1 MLKGQISYV
10 TGFGNEKPP
19 SAIVINTYT
28 HTDTHTQHIHME
40 YVFVVLGNNIN
51 HIKLKRV
58 SYHCG
63 EDNASENIRE
73 REPRG

>member
-1 MLKGQISYV
+1 
-10 TGFGNEKPP
+10 
-19 SAIVINTYT
+19 
-28 HTDTHTQHIHME
+28 ME

-51 HIKLKRV
+51 NIKLKRV

-73 REPRG
+73 RAKRIRKIYLLIY